1 MRKKKWLALYTR
13 PRFEKKIYKILN
25 EKNITCYL
33 PLVKTMRQWTDR
45 RKWVEVPLFSS
56 YLFVQIDDLSFT
68 EVLNTPGA
76 LRFISFDGKVVE
88 IPEKEIDNIKWV
100 LSTDI
105 ITNPLEEKIP
115 SGSHVQIV
123 KGPLSGLSAEMVNYN
138 NKNIIIVRID
148 QLDKTFEIHIP
159 RNHVKLVKEQ
169 AK

>member
-13 PRFEKKIYKILN
+13 PRCEKKIYKVLK

-45 RKWVEVPLFSS
+45 RKWIEVPLFSS
-56 YLFVQIDDLSFT
+56 YLFVKIDDLSFA

-76 LRFISFDGKVVE
+76 VKFVSFDGNAVE
-88 IPEKEIDNIKWV
+88 IPEKEINNIKWV

-105 ITNPLEEKIP
+105 TTNPLEEKIP

-123 KGPLSGLSAEMVNYN
+123 KGPLSGLLAEMVHYN
-138 NKNIIIVRID
+138 NKNMIIVRID

-159 RNHVKLVKEQ
+159 RNHVKLIDK
-169 AK
+169 